1 MAGSAS
7 STGQCE
13 VVTKWQLDEVEFQ
26 IIPASYGYPKSG
38 DLEQNATYLNETGFV
53 KPVVAVSHNDA
64 SCVGL
69 VRQGNFTMLLP
80 GDIQKSGEDRLLSKS
95 FPPID
100 VLIAPH
106 HGGLSSSS
114 PPFLNHLSPGSVIIS
129 AGHLN
134 RFGHPHRRVLARYH
148 NRGMTVLNT
157 ASSAA
162 VTLSVDKTGRYVIEQ
177 ARKNGRRFWYD

>member
-1 MAGSAS
+1 M
-7 STGQCE
+7 
-13 VVTKWQLDEVEFQ
+13 
-26 IIPASYGYPKSG
+26 
-38 DLEQNATYLNETGFV
+38 
-53 KPVVAVSHNDA
+53 
-64 SCVGL
+64 L
-69 VRQGNFTMLLP
+69 VRQGNFIMLLP
-80 GDIQKSGEDRLLSKS
+80 GDIEKSGEDRLLSKS

-106 HGGLSSSS
+106 HGSLSSSS
-114 PPFLNHLSPGSVIIS
+114 APFLNHLSAGLVIIS

-177 ARKNGRRFWYD
+177 ASKNGRRFWYD